1 MNELSQNVLENMT
14 DYIEAAEQCGEQVSQ
29 MTAIELS
36 ILCDTIFQKN
46 PEIASWMSRDLE
58 VRAFDK
64 EIMQGKFDL

>member
-1 MNELSQNVLENMT
+1 MNVLSQNVLENMN
-14 DYIEAAEQCGEQVSQ
+14 DYIDLAEKTGEQVSQ

-46 PEIASWMSRDLE
+46 PEVAAWMSRDLE

-64 EIMQGKFDL
+64 AVQDGAYEG